1 MFMQPLGQPFLLA
14 SVKFIYDNT
23 KSININMYNIK
34 TKIMHHSIG
43 CNEDH

>member
-23 KSININMYNIK
+23 KFNINMYNIK